1 MKIEK
6 ENLIIIISMLLLI
19 LIIITVY
26 FYLKNKKEYDLKIY
40 FFNAGKADAILIS
53 KDDKNIM
60 IDTGEERLKDDI
72 FNYFKNNNIKKI
84 DYLII
89 THFDKDH
96 VGSASHIIN
105 NIEVDKVLQSNSPKD
120 STYYNNYIKAL
131 NNKNITPITVSN
143 DYEIDLAGMNITV
156 NGPDKIYDSNES
168 NNSSL
173 ITSIIYNDISFL
185 FMGDAENKR
194 LKDYLKEHNNTYNF
208 LKVPYHGNYLKQFE
222 NLINITK
229 PNYAVITCSSKEKES
244 EETIDILKNN
254 KIKYY
259 LTRNG
264 EINIYSDGKE
274 IMIKQ

>member
-72 FNYFKNNNIKKI
+72 FNYLNNNNIKKI

-105 NIEVDKVLQSNSPKD
+105 NIEVDNVLQSNSPKD

-244 EETIDILKNN
+244 EEKIDILKNN

>member
-6 ENLIIIISMLLLI
+6 ESLIIIISILLLI
-19 LIIITVY
+19 LLLIIGY
-26 FYLKNKKEYDLKIY
+26 FYLKNKKEYALKIY
-40 FFNAGKADAILIS
+40 FFDAGKADAILVS
-53 KDDKNIM
+53 KDDKYIM
-60 IDTGEERLKDDI
+60 IDTGEESLKDDI
-72 FNYFKNNNIKKI
+72 LSYFKNNNIKRL

-105 NIEVDKVLQSNSPKD
+105 NIEVDNVLQSNSPKD
-120 STYYNNYIKAL
+120 STYYNNYIEAL

-143 DYEIDLAGMNITV
+143 DYEIDLREMKITV
-156 NGPDKIYDSNES
+156 NGPNKIYDSNES

-173 ITSIIYNDISFL
+173 ITSLIYNDTSFL
-185 FMGDAENKR
+185 FMGDAENNR
-194 LKDYLKEHNNTYNF
+194 IKDYLDEYDNTYNF

-222 NLINITK
+222 NLVNITK
-229 PNYAVITCSSKEKES
+229 PSYAVITCSNKEKES
-244 EETIDILKNN
+244 DETIDILKNN

-264 EINIYSDGKE
+264 KINVYSDGKE
-274 IMIKQ
+274 IIIKQ

>member
-6 ENLIIIISMLLLI
+6 ENLIIIISMILLI

-105 NIEVDKVLQSNSPKD
+105 NIEVDNVLQSNSPKD

>member
-72 FNYFKNNNIKKI
+72 FNYLNNNNIKKI

-105 NIEVDKVLQSNSPKD
+105 NIEVDNVLQSNSPKD

>member
-72 FNYFKNNNIKKI
+72 FNYLNNNNIKKI

-105 NIEVDKVLQSNSPKD
+105 NIEIDNVLQSNSPKD